1 LVLTVCV
8 IQLPA
13 YARDGH
19 KKPREGAMPRPIW
32 GGTIKRIRNR
42 TVSFCLASLILTIS
56 PAWGGDKEKDE
67 ETLRNAAQVL
77 KEMLKSDSVPSG
89 VLAKADCVIV
99 LPDVKKVGFGIGG
112 SGGRGPMLCRSG
124 GKFEGPWSA
133 PAMYTI
139 GGASFGLQIGGSS
152 TDFVLLLMDARA
164 VDAVLNGKTKLGRDA
179 TAAAG
184 PSGATSNGTVGGSD
198 ILTYGRASG
207 LFAGMSLGGA
217 TLDPDDDANTR
228 LYGKSITAQ
237 EIVRGSAV
245 QSPAGGT
252 PLVSLLNAKVVN
264 HND

>member
-1 LVLTVCV
+1 MSTF
-8 IQLPA
+8 
-13 YARDGH
+13 
-19 KKPREGAMPRPIW
+19 
-32 GGTIKRIRNR
+32 
-42 TVSFCLASLILTIS
+42 FCLTSLMLAIL
-56 PAWGGDKEKDE
+56 PVWGGDKEKDE
-67 ETLRNAAQVL
+67 QTLQNAAKVL
-77 KEMLKSDSVPSG
+77 QEMLKSDSVPSG

-124 GKFEGPWSA
+124 SKFDGTWSA

-139 GGASFGLQIGGSS
+139 GGASFGLQVGGSS
-152 TDFVLLLMDARA
+152 TDFVLLLMDPKA

-217 TLDPDDDANTR
+217 TLDSDDDANNR
-228 LYGKSITAQ
+228 LYGKSITVQ
-237 EIVRGSAV
+237 EIVRGGAV
-245 QSPAGGT
+245 QCPAGGT
-252 PLVSLLNAKVVN
+252 PLVSLLNAKIVK
-264 HND
+264 HSS